1 MQPELSRA
9 RVGAPRR
16 IATISVH
23 TSPLDQP
30 GTGDAGGLNVYV
42 VEVARQLARRGIE
55 VEIFTRA
62 VCRDTPPVLELAPG
76 VLVRNL
82 VAGPF
87 EELDKNSLPG
97 QICPFTFGVL
107 RTEADFAPGRYD
119 LVHAHYWL
127 SGQVGAV
134 AAERWGVP
142 LVQSMHTL
150 GKVKNLALARGDCA
164 EPAVRI
170 RGEGEVVAAAD
181 RLVANTEDEAR
192 QLIELYGATPWR
204 VETVSPGVDLS
215 VFRPSAS
222 VADVR
227 RRLGLAPD
235 AIVLVFAG
243 RIQPL
248 KGPDVVLR
256 AAASLLRLAPELAER
271 LVVVFVGGPSG
282 SEVGAPGRLDGLAGE
297 LGVAGRVR
305 FEPPCPHR
313 DLADWYRAATLVLV
327 PSHSESFGLVAL
339 EAQAC
344 GTPVAAAAVG
354 GLRTAVRDGFSG
366 VLVDGHDPEVW
377 ASVLRDLVVSPR
389 WLASLS
395 RGALAHASGF
405 GWPATA
411 DRLIEVYTRAMASAG
426 SVGAAGAGRGAGVKR
441 AGEVGGES
449 PAAGVEAALRSLELG
464 FEQPRPGA
472 FLVKLEGQHKLATMT
487 WLVVGEHSLG
497 VEAFFCRQPDENH
510 EAFYRFLLERNGRM
524 YGVHF
529 TLDQTGDVYLT
540 GRLPLSSVS
549 ADDIDRLLGCVL
561 SYSDENFDAALEL
574 GFGSAIRREWAW
586 RVKRGESLA
595 NLQAFARFADP
606 DRGPE

>member
-1 MQPELSRA
+1 MDVQPELSRA
-9 RVGAPRR
+9 RSRGAPRR

-87 EELDKNSLPG
+87 EELGKNSLPG

-181 RLVANTEDEAR
+181 RLVANTGDEAR

-215 VFRPSAS
+215 VFRPGPVD
-222 VADVR
+222 VAR

-305 FEPPCPHR
+305 FEPPCAHR
-313 DLADWYRAATLVLV
+313 DLADWYRAATLVVV

-411 DRLIEVYTRAMASAG
+411 DRLIEVYTGAMASAG
-426 SVGAAGAGRGAGVKR
+426 SVDAAGSRAGV
-441 AGEVGGES
+441 
-449 PAAGVEAALRSLELG
+449 
-464 FEQPRPGA
+464 
-472 FLVKLEGQHKLATMT
+472 
-487 WLVVGEHSLG
+487 
-497 VEAFFCRQPDENH
+497 
-510 EAFYRFLLERNGRM
+510 
-524 YGVHF
+524 
-529 TLDQTGDVYLT
+529 
-540 GRLPLSSVS
+540 S
-549 ADDIDRLLGCVL
+549 A
-561 SYSDENFDAALEL
+561 
-574 GFGSAIRREWAW
+574 
-586 RVKRGESLA
+586 
-595 NLQAFARFADP
+595 
-606 DRGPE
+606 